1 MTADATSLPRGDLLD
16 LKPKPVIVFA
26 MTDARATTPSTGN
39 LVIGLAFALGLVNY
53 LDRVVISYAIGPIQ
67 RDFGIDNASFGL
79 AMSLFAAGTLAV
91 NGISGVLLDRYGARK
106 IWAIGLL
113 VWSATMF
120 LMGWIEYWWLFLA
133 FRALL
138 GIGEGVN
145 FPAMNRAIADWVPQ
159 EKATQ
164 ATALA
169 LLGVPGALLIGG
181 PIFSSLIDQFGWRET
196 FMALGVAGFAI
207 FATWLLLYR
216 EPEKATAAAPPTLA
230 EYGVVLRNP
239 TLLATAWSFF
249 GFGAILFFGVTWIPG
264 YFEHEFQTKLGTIG
278 WFTTMPWALSIVGM
292 VSIGTLSDR
301 LFRASGDIRR
311 ARIHPIWILQLLAA
325 ASFLPLASVTSADWA
340 VFWLTLG
347 IGFSMSANGPYY
359 SICTDLFPKSAG
371 AATGIAVTFFSASG
385 VLIPFLVG
393 WLTDATTSFDAA
405 FLMLSGIVGSG
416 ALGLVLFARPPRSP

>member
-1 MTADATSLPRGDLLD
+1 MPANATTLPEGGLLD
-16 LKPKPVIVFA
+16 LRAKPAILAA
-26 MTDARATTPSTGN
+26 MADARATTSRTGN

-67 RDFGIDNASFGL
+67 KDFGIDNASFGL
-79 AMSLFAAGTLAV
+79 AMSLFAAGTLTI

-106 IWAIGLL
+106 IWATGLI

-145 FPAMNRAIADWVPQ
+145 FPAMNRAIADWVPR

-164 ATALA
+164 ATAFA

-181 PIFSSLIDQFGWRET
+181 PIFGTLIDQFGWRAT

-207 FATWLLLYR
+207 FVAWVSFYR
-216 EPEKATAAAPPTLA
+216 EPEKANAGAPPTLA
-230 EYGVVLRNP
+230 EYAAVLRDP

-292 VSIGTLSDR
+292 VFVGTLSDR
-301 LFRASGDIRR
+301 VFRATGDIRR

-371 AATGIAVTFFSASG
+371 AATGVIVTFFSASG

-393 WLTDATTSFDAA
+393 WLTDTTTSFDAA

-416 ALGLVLFARPPRSP
+416 ALGLLLFARPAHRL